1 MDNNTYEGGKLMLEH
16 GNITSKL
23 KQVMNNIR
31 EATDGKVSIHGQP
44 YATVG
49 LRVKCLRQVLGS
61 LITIKSEMI
70 NVNEKSVTFKSY
82 VYLNDIGF
90 HEGQILLSEGY
101 AHKSFED
108 VKPFL
113 KPSII
118 EFCQTSSVGRA
129 LGFLGLIGDTEAIPS
144 AEEMLLGGATI
155 DANTITSNKQ
165 SGKKGKGGED
175 AFAN

>member
-1 MDNNTYEGGKLMLEH
+1 MDNNTDEGGKLMLEH

-23 KQVMNNIR
+23 KQVMNNIK
-31 EATDGKVSIHGQP
+31 EATDGKVSIHGTP

-49 LRVKCLRQVLGS
+49 LRVKCLRQVFGS
-61 LITIKSEMI
+61 LITIKSEMV
-70 NVNEKSVTFKSY
+70 NVNEKSVTFKST
-82 VYLNDIGF
+82 VHLND
-90 HEGQILLSEGY
+90 HNEGQILLAEGY
-101 AHKSFED
+101 AHKSFAD

-129 LGFLGLIGDTEAIPS
+129 LGFLGLIGDTEVIPS

-155 DANTITSNKQ
+155 DANTITSDKQ
-165 SGKKGKGGED
+165 SSKKSKGGED
-175 AFAN
+175 AFANV

>member
-1 MDNNTYEGGKLMLEH
+1 
-16 GNITSKL
+16 
-23 KQVMNNIR
+23 MNNIK
-31 EATDGKVSIHGQP
+31 ESADGKAVIGGKT

-49 LRVKCLRQVLGS
+49 LRVRCLRQVLGS

-70 NVNEKSVTFKSY
+70 NVSDKSVTFKSY
-82 VYLNDIGF
+82 IYLNNQPSDCSDNGL
-90 HEGQILLSEGY
+90 LLSEGY
-101 AHKSFED
+101 AHKSFAD

-155 DANTITSNKQ
+155 DENTITSDGTD
-165 SGKKGKGGED
+165 SKKGKGGQD
-175 AFAN
+175 AFTN